1 MRCARHNNA
10 LSSPVKPVLLAAAAL
25 VLLAACNQ
33 APVRHTDSELGLSP
47 QQARGRRV
55 YDQHCL
61 VCHEAYSSS
70 DRNGPSLMGL
80 YKKKFMVSGQPVN
93 DDRVRDITLMGKSK
107 MPAYQGVLTDDQ
119 VNDMI
124 AYIKTL

>member
-1 MRCARHNNA
+1 MLVGLISATACN
-10 LSSPVKPVLLAAAAL
+10 STPPVKSNA
-25 VLLAACNQ
+25 
-33 APVRHTDSELGLSP
+33 ELGLNP
-47 QQARGRRV
+47 QQASGRRV

-93 DDRVRDITLMGKSK
+93 DERVRDITVMGKSK
-107 MPAYQGVLTDDQ
+107 MPAYQGVLSDQ
-119 VNDMI
+119 EVNDLI
-124 AYIKTL
+124 AYMKTL

>member
-1 MRCARHNNA
+1 MAQRIKLA
-10 LSSPVKPVLLAAAAL
+10 LLTSAVL

-33 APVRHTDSELGLSP
+33 TPPRKTDAELGLTP
-47 QQARGRRV
+47 EQARGRKV

-93 DDRVRDITLMGKSK
+93 DERVRDITVMGKSK
-107 MPAYQGVLTDDQ
+107 MPAYQGVLSDQ
-119 VNDMI
+119 EVNDLI
-124 AYIKTL
+124 AYMKTL

>member
-1 MRCARHNNA
+1 MKHA
-10 LSSPVKPVLLAAAAL
+10 LWTAAAL
-25 VLLAACNQ
+25 LLLAACNQ
-33 APVRHTDSELGLSP
+33 TPPRKTDAELGLSP

-93 DDRVRDITLMGKSK
+93 DDRIRDITLMGKSK
-107 MPAYQGVLTDDQ
+107 MPAYQGVLTSQQ
-119 VNDMI
+119 VEDLL
-124 AYIKTL
+124 AYMKTL

>member
-1 MRCARHNNA
+1 
-10 LSSPVKPVLLAAAAL
+10 LAAAAL

>member
-1 MRCARHNNA
+1 M
-10 LSSPVKPVLLAAAAL
+10 VLLAGAL
-25 VLLAACNQ
+25 VVAAACNRTPPRKSD
-33 APVRHTDSELGLSP
+33 AELGLDA

-55 YDQHCL
+55 YDQNCL

-93 DDRVRDITLMGKSK
+93 DERVRDITTMGKSK
-107 MPAYQGVLTDDQ
+107 MPAYGSVLSNEQVDDL
-119 VNDMI
+119 I
-124 AYIKTL
+124 AYMKTL